1 MAVSDLKLRRL
12 LFKTLPVI
20 AALVLLLGALFL
32 IADVKEGSDRFAR
45 HYVWV
50 LVSTI
55 AALVVMLASIAS
67 RLIKLYRQVRQE
79 KPGAR
84 LTATMVRVFLV
95 LTIPPALI
103 VYLFSIQFLNE
114 TINGWFDVKVEAALS
129 DSIELGQRFL
139 DMQTLQARNQVRQ
152 LADDIDIKPGNQ
164 LATQLLRRVS
174 AAGPVELSI
183 MDYRGRAFRTANI
196 DPNEL
201 VPSRPSDFALLQA
214 GERGTFAAAEPAPN
228 GSMQVRVL
236 TQLPEQR
243 EGINYLIQALY
254 PLPQNFTELAGNIQ
268 SEYER
273 FQRVDYLR
281 DSLKQSFILILT
293 LVLMIS
299 ILLTILAAMNAA
311 RRMVRPISELAEATE
326 SVAGGDLERVIVSK
340 QHDELGFLIHSFN
353 LMTTELKEAS
363 RQNEEA
369 RALLRRQREYLR
381 TVLSRLSAG
390 VLSFDGDGYLT
401 TSNESS
407 STILGIPLHQFEG
420 KSLAEISTQQA
431 LIKPLTTRIQ
441 TAIDLH
447 ESSWREELKLT
458 REGSPLVLMCRGSL
472 LPGYDDGEPGS
483 GSSAGLVVV
492 FDDVT
497 VLDQAQRE
505 AAWAEAARRMAH
517 EVKNPLTPIRL
528 SAERLQY
535 KLANKLDEK
544 DQAMLQR
551 ATDTIVNQV
560 DALKDLVNDFGDYAQ
575 QTATNVGLS
584 QGLAKL
590 NLDALIRE
598 VAGMY
603 ADPERPQLLDLQLAG
618 GAQPLSGNTG
628 QLRQL
633 LHNLIRNASDAVS
646 GQANAK
652 IEIHSEIDSSQTP
665 NSLVLKI
672 LDNGHG
678 LDQAISERL
687 FQPGTTSKKDGSG
700 LGLVISHK
708 IVSQHKG
715 SIQLRNRE
723 QGGAVVEVRFPL
735 EV

>member
-1 MAVSDLKLRRL
+1 MAVSDHKIRRL
-12 LFKTLPVI
+12 LFKTLPV
-20 AALVLLLGALFL
+20 AAGLVLLLGALFL

-50 LVSTI
+50 LVLTI
-55 AALVVMLASIAS
+55 AALIVMLVSIAS
-67 RLIKLYRQVRQE
+67 RLIKLYRQVRRE

-84 LTATMVRVFLV
+84 LTATMVRTFLV

-103 VYLFSIQFLNE
+103 VYLFSVQFLNE
-114 TINGWFDVKVEAALS
+114 TINGWFDVKVESALS

-139 DMQTLQARNQVRQ
+139 EMQTLQARNQVRQ
-152 LADDIDIKPGNQ
+152 IADDLDMTPGNQ

-174 AAGPVELSI
+174 AVGPVELSV
-183 MDYRGRAFRTANI
+183 MDYRGRIFRTANI

-201 VPSRPSDFALLQA
+201 VPSRPNDFALLQA
-214 GERGTFAAAEPAPN
+214 TERGTYAAAEPAA
-228 GSMQVRVL
+228 GDSLQVRVL
-236 TQLPEQR
+236 SQLPDQR
-243 EGINYLIQALY
+243 EGTDYLIQALY

-281 DSLKQSFILILT
+281 DSLKQSFMLILS
-293 LVLMIS
+293 LVMMIA

-311 RRMVRPISELAEATE
+311 RRLVRPISDLAEATE
-326 SVAGGDLERVIVSK
+326 SVAGGDLERVIISK
-340 QHDELGFLIHSFN
+340 QQDELGFLIHSFN

-363 RQNEEA
+363 RQNNQA
-369 RALLRRQREYLR
+369 HDLLQRQREYLR

-390 VLSFDGDGYLT
+390 VMSFDGEGHLI

-407 STILGIPLHQFEG
+407 SKILAMPLQQMEGSTLETISARHPQI
-420 KSLAEISTQQA
+420 KALAERILAAIS
-431 LIKPLTTRIQ
+431 LG
-441 TAIDLH
+441 
-447 ESSWREELKLT
+447 ESNWREELKLT

-472 LPGYDDGEPGS
+472 LPEHES
-483 GSSAGLVVV
+483 ATAGLVVV

-535 KLANKLDEK
+535 KLAKKLNEK
-544 DQAMLQR
+544 DRDMLQR
-551 ATDTIVNQV
+551 ATDTIINQV
-560 DALKDLVNDFGDYAQ
+560 DALKDLVDDFGDYAQ
-575 QTATNVGLS
+575 DTATNVGLS
-584 QGLAKL
+584 QGLARL

-603 ADPERPQLLDLQLAG
+603 TDPQRPDLINLQLAG
-618 GAQPLSGNTG
+618 GAHPLTGNTG
-628 QLRQL
+628 QLRQF
-633 LHNLIRNASDAVS
+633 LHNLIRNATEAVNGKADAR
-646 GQANAK
+646 
-652 IEIHSEIDSSQTP
+652 IEIRSSITSEQSPANI
-665 NSLVLKI
+665 VLEI
-672 LDNGHG
+672 LDNGSG
-678 LDQAISERL
+678 INKSISERL
-687 FQPGTTSKKDGSG
+687 FQPGTTSKPGGSG

-708 IVSQHKG
+708 IVTAHKG

-723 QGGAVVEVRFPL
+723 HGGAVVEVRFPL
-735 EV
+735 EA

>member
-1 MAVSDLKLRRL
+1 MAVSDHKIRRL
-12 LFKTLPVI
+12 LFKTLPV
-20 AALVLLLGALFL
+20 AAGLVLLLGALFL
-32 IADVKEGSDRFAR
+32 IADVREGSDRFAR

-50 LVSTI
+50 LVLTI
-55 AALVVMLASIAS
+55 AALVVMLVSIAS
-67 RLIKLYRQVRQE
+67 RLIKLYRQVRKG

-84 LTATMVRVFLV
+84 LTATMVRTFLV

-114 TINGWFDVKVEAALS
+114 TINGWFDVKVESALS

-139 DMQTLQARNQVRQ
+139 DMQTLQARNQMRQ
-152 LADDIDIKPGNQ
+152 IADDIDMTPGNQ

-174 AAGPVELSI
+174 AAGPVELSV
-183 MDYRGRAFRTANI
+183 MDYRGRNFRTANI

-201 VPSRPSDFALLQA
+201 VPSRPNDFALLQA
-214 GERGTFAAAEPAPN
+214 TERGTYAAAEPAAD
-228 GSMQVRVL
+228 GSIQVRVL
-236 TQLPEQR
+236 TQIPGQR
-243 EGINYLIQALY
+243 EGIDYLIQALY
-254 PLPQNFTELAGNIQ
+254 PLPANFTDLAGNIQ

-281 DSLKQSFILILT
+281 DSLKQSFMLILS
-293 LVLMIS
+293 LVMMIS

-311 RRMVRPISELAEATE
+311 RRLVRPISDLAEATE
-326 SVAGGDLERVIVSK
+326 SVAGGDLERVIISK
-340 QHDELGFLIHSFN
+340 QQDELGFLIHSFN

-363 RQNEEA
+363 RQNKEA
-369 RALLRRQREYLR
+369 HDLLQRQREYLR

-390 VLSFDGDGYLT
+390 VISFDGEGCLI
-401 TSNESS
+401 TSNKSS
-407 STILGIPLHQFEG
+407 SKILAVPLQQMEG
-420 KSLAEISTQQA
+420 STLDEISAEYA
-431 LIKPLTTRIQ
+431 LIKPLAERIRV
-441 TAIDLH
+441 AIKLG
-447 ESSWREELKLT
+447 EASWREELKLS
-458 REGSPLVLMCRGSL
+458 RDGAPLVLMCRGSL
-472 LPGYDDGEPGS
+472 LPGHDS
-483 GSSAGLVVV
+483 ATAGLVVV

-535 KLANKLDEK
+535 KLASKLDEK

-560 DALKDLVNDFGDYAQ
+560 DALKDLVDDFGDYAQ
-575 QTATNVGLS
+575 DTATNVGLS

-598 VAGMY
+598 VASMY
-603 ADPERPQLLDLQLAG
+603 ADPGRPQLLDLKLAA
-618 GAQPLSGNTG
+618 GARPLSGNTG

-633 LHNLIRNASDAVS
+633 LHNLIRNATEAVN
-646 GQANAK
+646 GKADAK
-652 IEIHSEIDSSQTP
+652 IEIHSRIDDQQKP
-665 NSLVLKI
+665 GRLVLEI
-672 LDNGHG
+672 FDNGPG
-678 LDQAISERL
+678 LDKSISERL
-687 FQPGTTSKKDGSG
+687 FQPGTTSKPGGSG

-708 IVSQHKG
+708 IVTAHKG
-715 SIQLRNRE
+715 SIQLHNRE
-723 QGGAVVEVRFPL
+723 EFGAVVEVQFPL
-735 EV
+735 EA

>member
-1 MAVSDLKLRRL
+1 MAVSDNKIRRL
-12 LFKTLPVI
+12 LFKTLPI
-20 AALVLLLGALFL
+20 AAGLILLLGALFL

-50 LVSTI
+50 LVLTI
-55 AALVVMLASIAS
+55 AALVVMLVSIGA

-84 LTATMVRVFLV
+84 LTATMVRSFLV

-103 VYLFSIQFLNE
+103 VFLFSIQFLNE
-114 TINGWFDVKVEAALS
+114 TINGWFDVKVESALS
-129 DSIELGQRFL
+129 DSIELGQKFL
-139 DMQTLQARNQVRQ
+139 DMQTLQARNRVHEIAR
-152 LADDIDIKPGNQ
+152 DIDMTPGSQ

-174 AAGPVELSI
+174 AAGPVELSV
-183 MDYRGRAFRTANI
+183 MDYRGRIFRTANI

-201 VPSRPSDFALLQA
+201 VPSRPNDFALLQA
-214 GERGTFAAAEPAPN
+214 AERGTYAAAEPASDGN
-228 GSMQVRVL
+228 LQVRVL
-236 TQLPEQR
+236 SQLPESR
-243 EGINYLIQALY
+243 EGTKYLIQALY

-281 DSLKQSFILILT
+281 DSLKRSFTLILS
-293 LVLMIS
+293 LVMMIS
-299 ILLTILAAMNAA
+299 ILLTILAALNAA
-311 RRMVRPISELAEATE
+311 RRMVRPISELAAATE

-340 QHDELGFLIHSFN
+340 QQDELGFLVHSFN
-353 LMTTELKEAS
+353 LMTTELKQAS
-363 RQNEEA
+363 RQNKQSHD
-369 RALLRRQREYLR
+369 LLQRQREYLR

-390 VLSFDGDGYLT
+390 VMSIDGGGRLI

-407 STILGIPLHQFEG
+407 GNILAIPLQQLEG
-420 KSLAEISTQQA
+420 NTLADISTRYP
-431 LIKPLTTRIQ
+431 LIKPLAERIQ
-441 TAIDLH
+441 KAIELS
-447 ESSWREELKLT
+447 ENTWREELKLT
-458 REGSPLVLMCRGSL
+458 RDGAPLVLMCRGSL
-472 LPGYDDGEPGS
+472 LPEHDSEV
-483 GSSAGLVVV
+483 AGLVVV

-535 KLANKLDEK
+535 KLASKLDEK
-544 DQAMLQR
+544 DRAMLER

-560 DALKDLVNDFGDYAQ
+560 DALKDLVDDFGDYAQ
-575 QTATNVGLS
+575 DTATNVGLS

-603 ADPERPQLLDLQLAG
+603 ADPQRPDLISLQLAA
-618 GAQPLSGNTG
+618 GAQPMTGNSG

-633 LHNLIRNASDAVS
+633 LHNLIRNATEAVNGKADAR
-646 GQANAK
+646 
-652 IEIHSEIDSSQTP
+652 IEIRSNITSQPSSKHSLANI
-665 NSLVLKI
+665 VLEI
-672 LDNGHG
+672 LDNGNG
-678 LDQAISERL
+678 IDKAIGERL
-687 FQPGTTSKKDGSG
+687 FQPGTTIKPGGSG

-708 IVSQHKG
+708 IVSAHKG
-715 SIQLRNRE
+715 SIQLRNRAH
-723 QGGAVVEVRFPL
+723 GGAVVEVCFPL
-735 EV
+735 QA